1 MDEKITF
8 EKDNSSVKNPGHL
21 QKNVFILY
29 SPRAVKIELATYRK
43 IDTEVTVFIPQKSK
57 GFLTSKLK
65 SN

>member
-1 MDEKITF
+1 MDEKIIF

-29 SPRAVKIELATYRK
+29 SPRAVKIEPATYRK
-43 IDTEVTVFIPQKSK
+43 IDTEVTVFLPQKSK
-57 GFLTSKLK
+57 GFFTSKLR